1 MNREEKK
8 TAIVELRESLG
19 GAQNA
24 FVLGFSG
31 IKVPEVTELRRQ
43 VKESRSSY
51 RVIKNTLA
59 LRAIEGGALES
70 LREHFTGPTA
80 VAYNADAPI
89 ALAKVL
95 SAFAK
100 TNPALV
106 FKAAIV
112 EGRAITAAEV
122 TELAEMPTREQL
134 VSRLLFLL
142 QSPVRRLATV
152 LNGPAR
158 KLVSVLSQIAEQKNQ
173 SAPAAPAAPGA

>member
-8 TAIVELRESLG
+8 TAIAELREALG
-19 GAQNA
+19 DNRNA

-31 IKVPEVTELRRQ
+31 ITVPDVTELRRQ

-59 LRAIEGGALES
+59 LRAVEGGALEV

-89 ALAKVL
+89 ALAKLL
-95 SAFAK
+95 SNFAK

-106 FKAAIV
+106 FKAGIV
-112 EGRAITAAEV
+112 EGRPVSAAEIV
-122 TELAEMPTREQL
+122 ELAELPTREQL
-134 VSRLLFLL
+134 LARLVFLL
-142 QSPVRRLATV
+142 QSPVRRLAMV

-158 KLVSVLSQIAEQKNQ
+158 NFVSVLSQIAEQKSQ